1 MKVSTG
7 CSRDLG
13 IAERFVAGS
22 LAGAVAQSAIYPLEV
37 QYCWVACDNDQD
49 LFYKHSYSIQM
60 FYWTF

>member
-22 LAGAVAQSAIYPLEV
+22 LAGALAQSAIYPLEV
-37 QYCWVACDNDQD
+37 QYYWVVYDG
-49 LFYKHSYSIQM
+49 
-60 FYWTF
+60 TG